1 MQNPGSMKV
10 ATHGDR
16 EIVITRGFN
25 APRSLVWEA
34 MTKPDLVKRW
44 LSGPPGW
51 SMTVC
56 EIDLRVGGAYR
67 WVWLGPDGYEMGM
80 GGVHLEIVEP
90 ERIVTTQLFD
100 EDWTGGEAVGTLV
113 LTERGG
119 LTTMTNT
126 IQYATPEARDAVMK
140 TPMEQGM
147 GAGYDRLEAL
157 LVAASA

>member
-1 MQNPGSMKV
+1 MKV